1 MSQQT
6 AGIRS
11 IAAAAT
17 CLLLGAFPSPAA
29 TQPSGSETAEQ
40 ESEEASK
47 SDDSTPSK
55 ADPEPAASD
64 DTKPDSGVVIGEN
77 GDGEGPKWRLAIDG
91 YLRTLFTTIEN
102 DPNVDFVGSHDGFNM
117 ADARLTLNGSLAN
130 GLGFKLQFDGAV
142 EQNNATVNSPQT
154 RLVTRLKDAFISYQ
168 PFDPLR
174 VSAGQFK
181 PPFDVEEQF
190 SNSEL
195 LFVHESVGSRGVEG
209 VEGFNVD
216 GLSVQRQTG
225 LRLDGDPWYPLADG
239 DEPDGIGASY
249 AIAMTN
255 GSTAPANL
263 NDNNRFAYYGRANLH
278 WEDHAR
284 VGGAYFYNDET
295 RGDRPNLV
303 GVETTGW
310 TADLTVDVAGFTAI
324 GSIIEQTETS
334 FSGQTD
340 EGAITSRAYQG
351 QIAYEEPFIG
361 LQPAYRY
368 AFYDPT
374 HDYQS
379 ELGEG
384 GFDADTRTHHTFGL
398 NYNAQEYPVRV
409 MVNYTLAMEQEARDL
424 QNNRLDALVQ
434 LTW

>member
-1 MSQQT
+1 MSQPT
-6 AGIRS
+6 AGSPTIAV
-11 IAAAAT
+11 AAA
-17 CLLLGAFPSPAA
+17 CLLVGPLSSPAA
-29 TQPSGSETAEQ
+29 AQQSDSETAERKP
-40 ESEEASK
+40 EEASNA
-47 SDDSTPSK
+47 DDSSSADETESK
-55 ADPEPAASD
+55 
-64 DTKPDSGVVIGEN
+64 SGVVIGEN
-77 GDGEGPKWRLAIDG
+77 ADGDGPDWRLAIDG
-91 YLRTLFTTIEN
+91 YFRTLFTTIEN

-117 ADARLTLNGSLAN
+117 ADARLTLDGSLAN
-130 GLGFKLQFDGAV
+130 GIGFRLQFDGAV

-168 PFDPLR
+168 PFEPLR

-225 LRLDGDPWYPLADG
+225 LRIDGDPWYPLADSE
-239 DEPDGIGASY
+239 EPEAIGASY

-255 GSTAPANL
+255 GSTAPENL
-263 NDNNRFAYYGRANLH
+263 NDNNRFAYYGRGNLH

-284 VGGAYFYNDET
+284 LGGAYFYNDET
-295 RGDRPNLV
+295 RGERPNLV

-334 FSGQTD
+334 FSGEAD

-368 AFYDPT
+368 AFYDPS

-384 GFDADTRTHHTFGL
+384 GFDVDARTHHTFGL